1 MRLIDEERVDVLH
14 TNGTLIDKL
23 TGHLSSLATD
33 KPMVTTLHGVRP
45 APFSVPNRPWELP
58 EYLSE
63 KAGRHLERFWEPRTL
78 NQFVAVSDAVREN
91 WRSYLDALGAP
102 PDRVRVIYSG
112 VPVERFADPDQG
124 AIARTKRELRLHSG
138 PVLISVGRFHRGKN
152 LHVLPDVVALL
163 KSMHPGTQLLMVGD
177 GDEEESLRAQ
187 VARLGLEDSVHFL
200 GLRTDVEVLFG
211 VADMFLFP
219 SGQEG
224 FGLVVIEALAAGL
237 PVVTTRLPSLEKL
250 WSRDLGI
257 ELADAISPEA
267 FAAAAER
274 IAADIDGAKAKAA
287 AGQSA
292 VRDEWSAASSAA
304 KYLELYREIRDQPRG
319 FRR

>member
-1 MRLIDEERVDVLH
+1 MSPGTEPLTVLHFMPDLALGGGQQVLLRHLPHFIAGGTKQVVVYFGVDDTLRAVFEAAGATTVHVPHRGLRDWPRTYRRLMRLIDEERVDVLH

-152 LHVLPDVVALL
+152 LHVLPDL
-163 KSMHPGTQLLMVGD
+163 
-177 GDEEESLRAQ
+177 SLIHIS
-187 VARLGLEDSVHFL
+187 E
-200 GLRTDVEVLFG
+200 
-211 VADMFLFP
+211 P
-219 SGQEG
+219 
-224 FGLVVIEALAAGL
+224 
-237 PVVTTRLPSLEKL
+237 TRLNST
-250 WSRDLGI
+250 SRM
-257 ELADAISPEA
+257 P
-267 FAAAAER
+267 
-274 IAADIDGAKAKAA
+274 
-287 AGQSA
+287 
-292 VRDEWSAASSAA
+292 SSA
-304 KYLELYREIRDQPRG
+304 
-319 FRR
+319 